1 MRDTNPFDLKV
12 LKDQPKEYLNTD
24 KFIKFLNNKK
34 IIIRKD
40 NLPRFADTHGIKMA
54 RKKREGSGGSVPTI
68 YKIPTKA
75 KLDEIKK
82 TMSLN
87 NNNALGKENLKNK
100 EKKILE
106 IFDQAQN
113 KKESKSSIA
122 DKVAKALGVSCN
134 RKLVRRVLNEKR
146 SPMLSKLL

>member
-54 RKKREGSGGSVPTI
+54 KKKREGSGGSVPTI

-82 TMSLN
+82 TMLLN
-87 NNNALGKENLKNK
+87 NNNSLGKENLKNK

-122 DKVAKALGVSCN
+122 DKVAKALGVPCN

-146 SPMLSKLL
+146 SLMLSKLS

>member
-54 RKKREGSGGSVPTI
+54 KKKREGSGGSVPTI

-82 TMSLN
+82 TMLLN
-87 NNNALGKENLKNK
+87 NNNSLGKENLKNK

-122 DKVAKALGVSCN
+122 DKVAKALGVPCN

>member
-54 RKKREGSGGSVPTI
+54 KKKREGSGGMVPTI

-82 TMSLN
+82 TMLLN
-87 NNNALGKENLKNK
+87 NNNSLGKENLKNK

>member
-54 RKKREGSGGSVPTI
+54 KKKREGSGGSVPTI

-122 DKVAKALGVSCN
+122 DKVAKALGVPCN

-146 SPMLSKLL
+146 SLMLSKLS